1 MTDAAEALIED
12 AERNA
17 ATLIEDARRQVHDMI
32 ETARGDGEREGA
44 SQAQHMREE
53 IVSLQ
58 ERMLKEV
65 ESEVVRAAMRVAG
78 ELLAAE
84 LATREDGVVDVA
96 CTALL
101 AAKNARDINLRTSP
115 RDAPIL
121 RKHKARLVSVLAR
134 AKDLEIREDK
144 RVKPG
149 GVLIET
155 ESGVVD
161 AQLETQLEELTRALE
176 RPALFASNDGGAGGA
191 GGEGSIVRE
200 RP

>member
-1 MTDAAEALIED
+1 MTDADALIEE

-17 ATLIEDARRQVHDMI
+17 TASVEEARAQVERLIAEAQ
-32 ETARGDGEREGA
+32 ADGESEGA

-53 IVSLQ
+53 IAGLL

-65 ESEVVRAAMRVAG
+65 EAEVVRTAMRVARDV
-78 ELLAAE
+78 LAAE
-84 LATREDGVVDVA
+84 LQMREDAVVDVA
-96 CTALL
+96 MTALQ
-101 AAKNARDINLRTSP
+101 AAKTARDINLRTAP
-115 RDAPIL
+115 RDAPVL
-121 RKHKARLVSVLAR
+121 RTHKQRLVSVLTR

-161 AQLETQLEELTRALE
+161 AQLDTQLEVLE
-176 RPALFASNDGGAGGA
+176 RILELQAASLADD
-191 GGEGSIVRE
+191 VVTE

>member
-1 MTDAAEALIED
+1 MTDHDALIVE

-17 ATLIEDARRQVHDMI
+17 TAIVEEARRDVQEMLAAAAD
-32 ETARGDGEREGA
+32 EGAREGT
-44 SQAQHMREE
+44 SQAEHMREE
-53 IVSLQ
+53 IAGLL

-65 ESEVVRAAMRVAG
+65 EGEVVRTAMRIAR
-78 ELLAAE
+78 ELLGAE
-84 LATREDGVVDVA
+84 LMMREDAVVDVA
-96 CTALL
+96 ATALQ
-101 AAKNARDINLRTSP
+101 AAKNAREINLRASP

-121 RKHKARLVSVLAR
+121 RSHKQRLVAVLTR

-161 AQLETQLEELTRALE
+161 AQLDTQLEELEHALE
-176 RPALFASNDGGAGGA
+176 KPAC
-191 GGEGSIVRE
+191 GEE
-200 RP
+200 AQ

>member
-1 MTDAAEALIED
+1 
-12 AERNA
+12 
-17 ATLIEDARRQVHDMI
+17 
-32 ETARGDGEREGA
+32 
-44 SQAQHMREE
+44 MREE
-53 IVSLQ
+53 IAGLL

-65 ESEVVRAAMRVAG
+65 EGEVVRTSMRVAR

-84 LATREDGVVDVA
+84 LQMREDAVVDVA
-96 CTALL
+96 ATALQ
-101 AAKNARDINLRTSP
+101 AAKTARDINLRASP
-115 RDAPIL
+115 RDAPVL
-121 RKHKARLVSVLAR
+121 RSNKQRLVSVLTR

-161 AQLETQLEELTRALE
+161 AQLDTQLEELERALE
-176 RPALFASNDGGAGGA
+176 QPAK
-191 GGEGSIVRE
+191 EE

>member
-1 MTDAAEALIED
+1 MMIDAAEALIED

-17 ATLIEDARRQVHDMI
+17 ATLLEDARRQVRAMLDSAK
-32 ETARGDGEREGA
+32 EDGEREGA
-44 SQAQHMREE
+44 GQAQHMREE
-53 IVSLQ
+53 IAGLQ

-65 ESEVVRAAMRVAG
+65 EGEVVRAAIRVAG

-84 LATREDGVVDVA
+84 LATREDAVVDVA
-96 CTALL
+96 CTALQ
-101 AAKNARDINLRTSP
+101 AAKNARDINLRTAP
-115 RDAPIL
+115 RDAPVL

-176 RPALFASNDGGAGGA
+176 RPSLFTSGAGSE
-191 GGEGSIVRE
+191 GGEGSTTRE